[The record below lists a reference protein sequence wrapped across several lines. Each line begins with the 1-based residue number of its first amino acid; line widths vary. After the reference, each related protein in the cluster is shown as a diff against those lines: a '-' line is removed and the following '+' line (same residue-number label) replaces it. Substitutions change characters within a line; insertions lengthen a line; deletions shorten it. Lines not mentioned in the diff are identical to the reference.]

1 MKKSKSR
8 KDKESKSVCLPVGQ
22 VSHFTWQALYFCL
35 LSFILSVPGCRN
47 RLHDTNSTLPEKIGE
62 EINIVYAKGFRI
74 VEFPGYTMLNVHN
87 PWQGAENISFTY
99 YLVNSENDIPE
110 ELIGNIVIRTPVK
123 RIVCLSTTHIA
134 LLEFVDEIPS
144 LVGMSSPQ
152 FVTNKEVR
160 KALNRGEIF
169 DVGYEKKLDFE
180 KIIHLNPDLVLAY
193 GINSE
198 VTGYM
203 KKLDE
208 LGITV
213 VLNGE
218 YLEKEP
224 LAKAEWVK
232 FIAAFYGKESIAS
245 QKFDKLAQ
253 QYNSL
258 KDIASEEKDKPLI
271 LSGLPWKG
279 AWYVPGGESF
289 AAQFI
294 KDAGGLYL
302 WNENRSTEA
311 LPLDLEAV
319 YEKALKADC
328 WINPGAASNIKDIIR
343 VDKRLGGL
351 NVIQTGMIY
360 NNNAVVNQNGGND
373 YWESGVTNPHLIL
386 KDLVKIFHP
395 ELLPDHNFVYYKK
408 VEK

>member
-1 MKKSKSR
+1 MLHNIER
-8 KDKESKSVCLPVGQ
+8 KHSIKLLT
-22 VSHFTWQALYFCL
+22 FYFCL
-35 LSFILSVPGCRN
+35 LFISLSEFGCGN
-47 RLHDTNSTLPEKIGE
+47 RSHDTNSILPEEKGE
-62 EINIVYAKGFRI
+62 EINIAYAKGFRI
-74 VEFPGYTMLNVHN
+74 VEFPGYTMLNVQN
-87 PWQGAENISFTY
+87 PWQGAKDISFTY
-99 YLVNSENDIPE
+99 YLVNSDDDIPE
-110 ELIGNIVIRTPVK
+110 ELKGKTVIRTPVK

-134 LLEFVDEIPS
+134 LLEFVDEISS

-152 FVTNKEVR
+152 FVTNQEVIS
-160 KALNRGEIF
+160 ALNNGEII

-180 KIIHLNPDLVLAY
+180 EIVHLNPDLVLAY

-203 KKLDE
+203 KKLNE

-213 VLNGE
+213 VLNSE

-232 FIAAFYGKESIAS
+232 FIAAFYNKESVAF
-245 QKFDKLAQ
+245 QKFDQLTQ

-258 KDIASEEKDKPLI
+258 KDIVSEEKSKPLI

-279 AWYVPGGESF
+279 VWYVPGGESF

-302 WNENRSTEA
+302 WDENRSTEA
-311 LPLDLEAV
+311 LPLDLETV
-319 YEKALKADC
+319 YEKALKADF
-328 WINPGAASNIKDIIR
+328 WINPGAASNIKDILR
-343 VDKRLGGL
+343 VDKRLGGFD
-351 NVIQTGMIY
+351 VIQTGMIF

>member
-1 MKKSKSR
+1 MLHAIER
-8 KDKESKSVCLPVGQ
+8 KHPIRL
-22 VSHFTWQALYFCL
+22 FTFYFL
-35 LSFILSVPGCRN
+35 LFTFCLSVPGCGN
-47 RLHDTNSTLPEKIGE
+47 RALDTNSTLTEKMGE

-74 VEFPGYTMLNVHN
+74 TEFPGYTKIDVQN

-99 YLVNSENDIPE
+99 WLVNSENDIPE
-110 ELIGNIVIRTPVK
+110 ELNGKIVIRTPVK

-134 LLEFVDEIPS
+134 LLEFVNEISS

-152 FVTNKEVR
+152 FVTNQEVIS
-160 KALNRGEIF
+160 AFNIGEII

-180 KIIHLNPDLVLAY
+180 KIVFLNPDLVLAY
-193 GINSE
+193 GVGSE

-203 KKLDE
+203 KKLNE

-232 FIAAFYGKESIAS
+232 FIAAFYNKENIAS

-253 QYNSL
+253 QYNYL
-258 KDIASEEKDKPLI
+258 KNIVSKEKDKPLI

-289 AAQFI
+289 AAQYI
-294 KDAGGLYL
+294 KDAGGSYL
-302 WNENRSTEA
+302 WDKNRSTEA
-311 LPLDLEAV
+311 LPLDLETV

-328 WINPGAASNIKDIIR
+328 WINPGAASNIKDILR

-351 NVIQTGMIY
+351 DVIQKGNIF
-360 NNNAVVNQNGGND
+360 NNNAVVNEKGGND
-373 YWESGVTNPHLIL
+373 YWESGVINPHLIL

>member
-1 MKKSKSR
+1 
-8 KDKESKSVCLPVGQ
+8 
-22 VSHFTWQALYFCL
+22 
-35 LSFILSVPGCRN
+35 
-47 RLHDTNSTLPEKIGE
+47 
-62 EINIVYAKGFRI
+62 
-74 VEFPGYTMLNVHN
+74 
-87 PWQGAENISFTY
+87 
-99 YLVNSENDIPE
+99 
-110 ELIGNIVIRTPVK
+110 
-123 RIVCLSTTHIA
+123 
-134 LLEFVDEIPS
+134 
-144 LVGMSSPQ
+144 
-152 FVTNKEVR
+152 
-160 KALNRGEIF
+160 
-169 DVGYEKKLDFE
+169 
-180 KIIHLNPDLVLAY
+180 
-193 GINSE
+193 
-198 VTGYM
+198 M
-203 KKLDE
+203 KKLNE

-218 YLEKEP
+218 YLEKQP

-232 FIAAFYGKESIAS
+232 FIAAFYNKESIAS

-253 QYNSL
+253 QYNFL
-258 KDIASEEKDKPLI
+258 KDIVSKEKDKPLI

-289 AAQFI
+289 AAKFI

-328 WINPGAASNIKDIIR
+328 WINPGAASNIKDILR
-343 VDKRLGGL
+343 VDKRLGEL
-351 NVIQTGMIY
+351 YVIQKGKIF
-360 NNNAVVNQNGGND
+360 NNNAVVNKNGGND

>member
-1 MKKSKSR
+1 MLTMLHTTEKKHSIK
-8 KDKESKSVCLPVGQ
+8 LLT
-22 VSHFTWQALYFCL
+22 FYFCL
-35 LSFILSVPGCRN
+35 LFFSLSISGCRN
-47 RLHDTNSTLPEKIGE
+47 RFPDTNSILPEKIGE

-74 VEFPGYTMLNVHN
+74 VEFPGYTMLSVQN
-87 PWQGAENISFTY
+87 PWQGAENIFFTY

-110 ELIGNIVIRTPVK
+110 EILGKTIIRTPVK

-134 LLEFVDEIPS
+134 LLEFVDEISS
-144 LVGMSSPQ
+144 LVGMSSPR
-152 FVTNKEVR
+152 FVTNKEVK
-160 KALNRGEIF
+160 KAFNSGKII

-203 KKLDE
+203 KKLNE

-218 YLEKEP
+218 YLENEP

-232 FIAAFYGKESIAS
+232 FIAAFYNKESVAF

-253 QYNSL
+253 QYISL
-258 KDIASEEKDKPLI
+258 KDIVSEEKDKPLI
-271 LSGLPWKG
+271 LSGLPWKD
-279 AWYVPGGESF
+279 AWYVPGGKSF

-294 KDAGGLYL
+294 TDAGGLYL
-302 WNENRSTEA
+302 WEKNRSTEA
-311 LPLDLEAV
+311 LPLDMETV
-319 YEKALKADC
+319 YEKALEADC
-328 WINPGAASNIKDIIR
+328 WINPGAASNIKDILL

-351 NVIQTGMIY
+351 DVIQKSMVF
-360 NNNAVVNQNGGND
+360 NNNAVVNKNGGN
-373 YWESGVTNPHLIL
+373 EQ
-386 KDLVKIFHP
+386 
-395 ELLPDHNFVYYKK
+395 
-408 VEK
+408 

>member
-1 MKKSKSR
+1 MLHIAEIKHSIQ
-8 KDKESKSVCLPVGQ
+8 L
-22 VSHFTWQALYFCL
+22 QAFYFCL
-35 LSFILSVPGCRN
+35 LFIILSESGCRN
-47 RLHDTNSTLPEKIGE
+47 RSHDANSILPEKKGE

-74 VEFPGYTMLNVHN
+74 VEFPGYTMLNVQN
-87 PWQGAENISFTY
+87 PWQGAKDISFAY
-99 YLVNSENDIPE
+99 YLVNNDDDIPE
-110 ELIGNIVIRTPVK
+110 ELKGKTVIRTPVK

-134 LLEFVDEIPS
+134 LLEFVDEISS

-152 FVTNKEVR
+152 FVTNQEVK
-160 KALNRGEIF
+160 KALNNGEII

-180 KIIHLNPDLVLAY
+180 KIVHLDPDLVLAY

-203 KKLDE
+203 KKLNE

-232 FIAAFYGKESIAS
+232 FIAAFYNKESVAF
-245 QKFDKLAQ
+245 QKFDKMAQ

-258 KDIASEEKDKPLI
+258 KDIVSEESVRPLI

-279 AWYVPGGESF
+279 VWYVPGGASF

-302 WNENRSTEA
+302 WDEDKSTVA
-311 LPLDLEAV
+311 LPLDLETV
-319 YEKALKADC
+319 YEKALKADY
-328 WINPGAASNIKDIIR
+328 WINPGAASNIKDILR
-343 VDKRLGGL
+343 VDKRLGGFD
-351 NVIQTGMIY
+351 VMQTGMIY

-395 ELLPDHNFVYYKK
+395 ELLPDHNFVYYNKL
-408 VEK
+408 EK

>member
-1 MKKSKSR
+1 
-8 KDKESKSVCLPVGQ
+8 
-22 VSHFTWQALYFCL
+22 VS
-35 LSFILSVPGCRN
+35 GCRN
-47 RLHDTNSTLPEKIGE
+47 RLHETNFILPEKMGE
-62 EINIVYAKGFRI
+62 EINIVYAKGFKI
-74 VEFPGYTMLNVHN
+74 VEFPGYTKINVQN

-99 YLVNSENDIPE
+99 YLVNSENDIPK
-110 ELIGNIVIRTPVK
+110 ELIGKIVIRTPVK

-134 LLEFVDEIPS
+134 LLEFVDEISS

-152 FVTNKEVR
+152 FVTNKKVIN
-160 KALNRGEIF
+160 ALNNGEII

-180 KIIHLNPDLVLAY
+180 KIVHLNPDLVLAY
-193 GINSE
+193 GIGSE

-203 KKLDE
+203 KKLNE

-232 FIAAFYGKESIAS
+232 FIAAFYNKENVTSG
-245 QKFDKLAQ
+245 KFDKLAQ
-253 QYNSL
+253 QYNSIR
-258 KDIASEEKDKPLI
+258 DIASKEKDKPLV
-271 LSGLPWKG
+271 LTGLPWKG
-279 AWYVPGGESF
+279 VWYVPGGESF

-294 KDAGGLYL
+294 KDAGGSYL
-302 WNENRSTEA
+302 WDKNRSTEA
-311 LPLDLEAV
+311 LPLDLETV

-328 WINPGAASNIKDIIR
+328 WINPGAASSIKDILR
-343 VDKRLGGL
+343 VDKRLGEL
-351 NVIQTGMIY
+351 DVIQKDVIF
-360 NNNAVVNQNGGND
+360 NNNAVVNKNGGND

>member
-1 MKKSKSR
+1 MLNAIER
-8 KDKESKSVCLPVGQ
+8 KYSIQLLS
-22 VSHFTWQALYFCL
+22 LYFSL
-35 LSFILSVPGCRN
+35 LFFILSLSGCGN
-47 RLHDTNSTLPEKIGE
+47 RAIDTNSILPEKMGE
-62 EINIVYAKGFRI
+62 EINIAYAKGFRI
-74 VEFPGYTMLNVHN
+74 VEFPGYTKINVHN

-99 YLVNSENDIPE
+99 YLVNCENDIPK
-110 ELIGNIVIRTPVK
+110 ELIGEIVIRTPVK

-134 LLEFVDEIPS
+134 LLEFVDEISS

-152 FVTNKEVR
+152 FVTNKEVIN
-160 KALNRGEIF
+160 ALNNGEII

-180 KIIHLNPDLVLAY
+180 KIVHLNPDLVLAY
-193 GINSE
+193 GIGSE

-203 KKLDE
+203 KKLNE

-218 YLEKEP
+218 DLEKEP

-232 FIAAFYGKESIAS
+232 FIAAFYNKENVAS
-245 QKFDKLAQ
+245 RKFDKMTQ
-253 QYNSL
+253 QYNFL
-258 KDIASEEKDKPLI
+258 KDIASKEKDKPLI
-271 LSGLPWKG
+271 LTGLPWKG
-279 AWYVPGGESF
+279 AWYVPGGDSF

-294 KDAGGLYL
+294 KDAGGSYL
-302 WNENRSTEA
+302 WNKNRSTEA
-311 LPLDLEAV
+311 IPLDLETV
-319 YEKALKADC
+319 YEKALKADF
-328 WINPGAASNIKDIIR
+328 WINPGAASSIKDILL

-351 NVIQTGMIY
+351 DVIQTGMIF
-360 NNNAVVNQNGGND
+360 NNNAVVNKKGGND

>member
-1 MKKSKSR
+1 MIDR
-8 KDKESKSVCLPVGQ
+8 KYPIQLFTFYFLLFTFSLSES
-22 VSHFTWQALYFCL
+22 
-35 LSFILSVPGCRN
+35 GCRN
-47 RLHDTNSTLPEKIGE
+47 SLHDTNSILPEKMGE

-74 VEFPGYTMLNVHN
+74 VEFPGYTKINVHN
-87 PWQGAENISFTY
+87 PWQGAENVSFTY
-99 YLVNSENDIPE
+99 YLVKSEIDIPK
-110 ELIGNIVIRTPVK
+110 ELSGKIVIRTPVK

-134 LLEFVDEIPS
+134 LLEFVDEISS

-152 FVTNKEVR
+152 FVTNKEVIN
-160 KALNRGEIF
+160 ALKTGKII

-180 KIIHLNPDLVLAY
+180 KIVHLNPDLVLAY
-193 GINSE
+193 GIGSE

-203 KKLDE
+203 KKLNE

-232 FIAAFYGKESIAS
+232 FIAAFYNKENVTSG
-245 QKFDKLAQ
+245 KFDKLAQ

-258 KDIASEEKDKPLI
+258 RDIASKEKDKPLV
-271 LSGLPWKG
+271 LTGLPWKG
-279 AWYVPGGESF
+279 VWYVPGGESF

-294 KDAGGLYL
+294 KDAGGSYL
-302 WNENRSTEA
+302 WDKNRSTEA
-311 LPLDLEAV
+311 LPLDMETV

-328 WINPGAASNIKDIIR
+328 WINPGAASSIKDILR
-343 VDKRLGGL
+343 VDKRLGEL
-351 NVIQTGMIY
+351 DVIQKDVIF
-360 NNNAVVNQNGGND
+360 NNNAVVNKNGGND